1 MRPGPN
7 PARPH
12 TFANMPALLLSVVI
26 PVYNEESLID
36 ALVARTV
43 AALTLVTPDFEIIC
57 VDERLREK
65 EFGILDGLTVS
76 GIAATFPDQ
85 SEFRRLLGKFYH
97 RPPGGES
104 WVDVIPRLRS
114 VLDTIALNYAERRV
128 MIVAHQVVVLCL
140 RYIIENLGE
149 AEILA
154 IDKAGDVAIAR

>member
-1 MRPGPN
+1 M
-7 PARPH
+7 
-12 TFANMPALLLSVVI
+12 
-26 PVYNEESLID
+26 
-36 ALVARTV
+36 
-43 AALTLVTPDFEIIC
+43 
-57 VDERLREK
+57 REK

-76 GIAATFPDQ
+76 GIAATCPDQ

-128 MIVAHQVVVLCL
+128 MIVAHQVVVLRL